1 MICFFYFIH
10 LNNVILIILNIVNV
24 LTFMDKKNI
33 LSVKNLEKIY
43 TSKEASTTHA
53 LNNLNLDVKEGEIFG
68 LLGPNGAGKT
78 TFINIL
84 AGTVIK
90 TSGQVNVWGFDL
102 DKNPRQV
109 RASVGIVPQEV
120 NLDPFFSPRK
130 LLELQAG
137 LYGIKKK
144 NRITDTIL
152 RLVSLEKQAD
162 SYARSLS
169 GGMKRRLLVAK
180 ALVHQPPI
188 IFLDEPTAGVDV
200 QLRKNLW
207 KNVKSLNEQGVTI
220 ILTTHYLEE
229 AEEMCDR
236 IAILNKGN
244 MVALDSTKNLLDK
257 IQTKK
262 VTVKT
267 DKKIDIKDGDLESLK
282 IISNLENEICVS
294 YEKNTINIEELINLI
309 KRDNAKIKDIST
321 DDGDLEDVFLRLIKN

>member
-1 MICFFYFIH
+1 MTGELC
-10 LNNVILIILNIVNV
+10 
-24 LTFMDKKNI
+24 
-33 LSVKNLEKIY
+33 
-43 TSKEASTTHA
+43 A
-53 LNNLNLDVKEGEIFG
+53 LNNLNLNVKEGEIFG
-68 LLGPNGAGKT
+68 LLVPNGAGKT

-90 TSGQVNVWGFDL
+90 TAGEVNVWGFDL
-102 DKNPRQV
+102 DKDPRQI

-137 LYGIKKK
+137 LYGIKKN

-152 RLVSLEKQAD
+152 NLVSLEKQAN

-188 IFLDEPTAGVDV
+188 VFLDEPTAGVDV
-200 QLRKNLW
+200 ELRKNLW
-207 KNVKSLNEQGVTI
+207 KNVRLLNELGVTI

-229 AEEMCDR
+229 AEEMCER
-236 IAILNKGN
+236 IAVLNKGN
-244 MVALDSTKNLLDK
+244 IVALDSTKNLLDR
-257 IQTKK
+257 IQTKR
-262 VTVKT
+262 VTFKT
-267 DKKIDIKDGDLESLK
+267 DKKIEINDEDLESLK
-282 IISNLENEICVS
+282 ILSKTNTEICVS
-294 YEKNTINIEELINLI
+294 YEKSKIKMEKLINLV
-309 KRDNAKIKDIST
+309 KKNNAEILDIST

>member
-1 MICFFYFIH
+1 
-10 LNNVILIILNIVNV
+10 
-24 LTFMDKKNI
+24 MDKKNI
-33 LSVKNLEKIY
+33 LSIKNLKKIY
-43 TSKEASTTHA
+43 SNKQTEDTYA
-53 LNNLNLDVKEGEIFG
+53 LNNLNLDVQEGEIFG

-78 TFINIL
+78 TFINIV

-90 TSGQVNVWGFDL
+90 TAGQVSVYGFDL
-102 DKNPRQV
+102 DKDPRQV

-137 LYGIKKK
+137 LYGIKEED
-144 NRITDTIL
+144 RITDTIL
-152 RLVSLEKQAD
+152 ELVSLEKQAN

-188 IFLDEPTAGVDV
+188 VFLDEPTAGVDV

-207 KNVKSLNEQGVTI
+207 KNVRLLNKLGVTI

-236 IAILNKGN
+236 IAILDKGN
-244 MVALDSTKNLLDK
+244 VVALDSTKNLLDK

-262 VTVKT
+262 VTFKT
-267 DKKIDIKDGDLESLK
+267 DKKINIKNNDLPSLKLISDLES
-282 IISNLENEICVS
+282 EICVS
-294 YEKNTINIEELINLI
+294 YEKSKTNMENLINLI
-309 KRDNAKIKDIST
+309 KKNNAKILDIST

>member
-1 MICFFYFIH
+1 MEH
-10 LNNVILIILNIVNV
+10 
-24 LTFMDKKNI
+24 KNI
-33 LSVKNLEKIY
+33 LSVKNLKKIY
-43 TSKEASTTHA
+43 SSKHTEDTYA
-53 LNNLNLDVKEGEIFG
+53 LNNLNLDVKDGEIFG

-90 TSGQVNVWGFDL
+90 TAGQVNVGGFDL
-102 DKNPRQV
+102 DENPRQV

-120 NLDPFFSPRK
+120 NLDPFFSPKK

-137 LYGIKKK
+137 LYGIKEKD
-144 NRITDTIL
+144 RITDTIL
-152 RLVSLEKQAD
+152 KLVSLEKQAN

-169 GGMKRRLLVAK
+169 GGMKRRLLMAK

-188 IFLDEPTAGVDV
+188 VFLDEPTAGVDV
-200 QLRKNLW
+200 ELRQNLW
-207 KNVKSLNEQGVTI
+207 KNVRLLNDLGVTI

-244 MVALDSTKNLLDK
+244 IVALDSTKNLLDR

-262 VTVKT
+262 VTFKT
-267 DKKIDIKDGDLESLK
+267 NKIIDIKDEDLESLK
-282 IISNLENEICVS
+282 IVSKLDNEICVS
-294 YEKNTINIEELINLI
+294 YEKSKIHMEELINLI
-309 KRDNAKIKDIST
+309 KKNNVKIIDIST

>member
-1 MICFFYFIH
+1 MEQ
-10 LNNVILIILNIVNV
+10 
-24 LTFMDKKNI
+24 KNI
-33 LSVKNLEKIY
+33 LSVKNLKKIY
-43 TSKEASTTHA
+43 SNKLTEDNHA
-53 LNNLNLDVKEGEIFG
+53 LNDLNLDVKEGEIFG

-90 TSGQVNVWGFDL
+90 TEGQVNVWGFDL

-137 LYGIKKK
+137 LYGIKEKD
-144 NRITDTIL
+144 RITDTIL
-152 RLVSLEKQAD
+152 ELVSLEKQAN

-188 IFLDEPTAGVDV
+188 VFLDEPTAGVDV
-200 QLRKNLW
+200 ELRQNLW
-207 KNVKSLNEQGVTI
+207 KNVRLLNDLGVTI

-244 MVALDSTKNLLDK
+244 IVALDSTKNLLDR

-262 VTVKT
+262 VTFKT
-267 DKKIDIKDGDLESLK
+267 DKKIAIKDEDLVSLK
-282 IISNLENEICVS
+282 IISKLDLEICVS
-294 YEKNTINIEELINLI
+294 YEKSKIHIEELINLI
-309 KRDNAKIKDIST
+309 KKNNVKILDMST